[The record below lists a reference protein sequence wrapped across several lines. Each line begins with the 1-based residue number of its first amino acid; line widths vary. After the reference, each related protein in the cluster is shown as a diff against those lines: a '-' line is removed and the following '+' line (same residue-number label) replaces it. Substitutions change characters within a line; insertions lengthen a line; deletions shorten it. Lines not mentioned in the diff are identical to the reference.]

1 MGFYFN
7 FNMNLTSFGH
17 ASYYYFLLQK
27 VFHLVGEK
35 KKKGKKRLMQLLQR
49 NFLEKMAQSH

>member
-1 MGFYFN
+1 
-7 FNMNLTSFGH
+7 MNLTSFGH